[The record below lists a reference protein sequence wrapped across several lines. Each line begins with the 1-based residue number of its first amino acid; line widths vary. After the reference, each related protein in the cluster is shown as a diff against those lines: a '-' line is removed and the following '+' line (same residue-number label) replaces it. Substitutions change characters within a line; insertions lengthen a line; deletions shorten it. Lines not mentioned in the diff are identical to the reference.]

1 MWHFLSLAELPR
13 LQAPHQHLL
22 AHLQDQHPLPEW
34 HRCPWLSVQ
43 SPTQPL
49 HFHSPGGETKRMI
62 CEYISI
68 YIYIYIYIYLKAD
81 HVKKKIIIHIY
92 TVLCKSL
99 RSLVFSPTKNG
110 FKSVISIFCSS
121 VSVGNI
127 SLHFQTLFLSLI
139 VIMQWDYCLHKESDN
154 SQCSTQRSDLIHIQ
168 SVWNDMK

>member
-62 CEYISI
+62 CEYICI
-68 YIYIYIYIYLKAD
+68 YVYILKSRSY
-81 HVKKKIIIHIY
+81 KKNNNNNTYIY

-99 RSLVFSPTKNG
+99 RPLVFSPTKNG
-110 FKSVISIFCSS
+110 FKSVISIFCGS

-139 VIMQWDYCLHKESDN
+139 VTMQWDYCLHKESDN
-154 SQCSTQRSDLIHIQ
+154 SHHHQ
-168 SVWNDMK
+168 SLWNDMK

>member
-1 MWHFLSLAELPR
+1 MWHFLSLAALPR

-68 YIYIYIYIYLKAD
+68 YIYILKSRS
-81 HVKKKIIIHIY
+81 HKNNNNNTYIY

-99 RSLVFSPTKNG
+99 RPLVFSPTKNV
-110 FKSVISIFCSS
+110 FKSVISIFCDS
-121 VSVGNI
+121 VSFGNI
-127 SLHFQTLFLSLI
+127 SLHFQTFFLSLI

>member
-43 SPTQPL
+43 SPTHPL

-62 CEYISI
+62 CEYI
-68 YIYIYIYIYLKAD
+68 YILKSRSY
-81 HVKKKIIIHIY
+81 KKIIIIIHIY

-99 RSLVFSPTKNG
+99 RPLVFSPTKNG
-110 FKSVISIFCSS
+110 FKSVISIFCGS

-154 SQCSTQRSDLIHIQ
+154 SQCSTQRSDLIIIQ